1 MFERTELAEHS
12 NRANRLVE
20 RVNPSVKLILH
31 IVCMMLMVFAPD
43 PQTTLYL
50 MLIPIVTTLLLSNV
64 SLKTFLV
71 RFSPFLIVCVSTVW
85 MLGAWG
91 KGETVLWH
99 GAWYTVTQEG
109 LTNGLK
115 IGLRMLGFVSYGI
128 LFTLTT
134 DVTQLVFSLMQQC
147 KVPPK
152 LAYALLAGLR
162 FLPMFKEEFEQI
174 KSAHRL
180 RGVSRVPGIRG
191 RVEGFLRYTI
201 PLLAQAIRKAE
212 RVAVALE
219 ARGFDGSWNRTFYHQ
234 LKVGRTDVLYIV
246 LLFGLQVV
254 VFGLVFAH
262 VL

>member
-1 MFERTELAEHS
+1 MFR
-12 NRANRLVE
+12 RFVG
-20 RVNPSVKLILH
+20 RVNPSVKLFLNMI
-31 IVCMMLMVFAPD
+31 CMLLMVFAPD
-43 PQTTLYL
+43 PIATLYL
-50 MLIPIVTTLLLSNV
+50 MLIPILITLLLTDV
-64 SLKTFLV
+64 PLKTFVV
-71 RFSPFLIVCVSTVW
+71 RFSPFLILFVSTLWV
-85 MLGAWG
+85 LGAWG
-91 KGETVLWH
+91 KGETVVWH
-99 GAWYTVTQEG
+99 WGWISLTQEG

-115 IGLRMLGFVSYGI
+115 IGLRMLGFVAYGL

-152 LAYALLAGLR
+152 FAYALLAGLR
-162 FLPMFKEEFEQI
+162 FLPLFKEEYEQI

-180 RGVSRVPGIRG
+180 RGMTRVPGVRG
-191 RVEGFLRYTI
+191 RVQAFLRYTV

-234 LKVGRTDVLYIV
+234 LKVGRTDGVYV
-246 LLFGLQVV
+246 LLLAGLQVI
-254 VFGLVFAH
+254 VFGLVVTH